1 MEVRYKSRFKKAL
14 LSTPKHIQEA
24 VFEVI
29 TKLEVADTID
39 SAHVDYKRMEG
50 QKKSTNYF
58 RIRIGQYRLGLE
70 YIKPNIMLIT
80 IMIRGDIYKSFPP
93 K

>member
-1 MEVRYKSRFKKAL
+1 M
-14 LSTPKHIQEA
+14 STPKHIQEA

>member
-50 QKKSTNYF
+50 QK
-58 RIRIGQYRLGLE
+58 RA
-70 YIKPNIMLIT
+70 LIIFEFELANT
-80 IMIRGDIYKSFPP
+80 G
-93 K
+93 